1 MIIYFTRFL
10 TFSALAAFFGGLI
23 PICAAQTVGPEKG
36 WLIIDG
42 GGAPVDAKQ
51 RFVVLAGGPNANIV
65 FIPTAL
71 SDEDIEKKGF
81 FRGHGRGLLQSWGI
95 NPDHVTML
103 HTRDKARANSEYFS
117 EMLRNASGVVI
128 WGGRQW
134 RLADAYLD
142 TAVERGIKE
151 LLARGGVV
159 FGTSA
164 GATIQGS
171 FLVRGDPKTNE
182 IMMSPSHDRGFGLL
196 SNSAID
202 QHVNARG
209 REHDL
214 VQVIKKH
221 PELLGLGI
229 DEGAAIVVHG
239 DSFEVI
245 GRGQVAIYDGNRHN
259 GALYYF
265 LSPGQVFNLKER
277 ILVK

>member
-1 MIIYFTRFL
+1 MIGKE
-10 TFSALAAFFGGLI
+10 S
-23 PICAAQTVGPEKG
+23 AQTVGPEKG

-42 GGAPVDAKQ
+42 GAVPKKATE
-51 RFVVLAGGPNANIV
+51 RFVALSGGPNANVV

-81 FRGHGRGLLQSWGI
+81 SRGHGRGLLKGWGI

-103 HTRDKARANSEYFS
+103 HTRDSAFANSEYFIKA
-117 EMLRNASGVVI
+117 LRNASGVVI

-151 LLARGGVV
+151 LLSRGGVV

-171 FLVRGDPKTNE
+171 FLVRGDPKSNE
-182 IMMSPSHDRGFGLL
+182 IMMSSSHERGFGLL

-202 QHVNARG
+202 QHVNTRR

-214 VQVIKKH
+214 LKVIKKY
-221 PELLGLGI
+221 PQLLGIGI
-229 DEGAAIVVHG
+229 DEGAWIEVHG
-239 DSFEVI
+239 DFFAVF
-245 GRGQVAIYDGNRHN
+245 GGQVAVYDAVRYGNDSYE
-259 GALYYF
+259 L
-265 LSPGQVFNLKER
+265 LSPGEKFDLR
-277 ILVK
+277 CAHVKGAS